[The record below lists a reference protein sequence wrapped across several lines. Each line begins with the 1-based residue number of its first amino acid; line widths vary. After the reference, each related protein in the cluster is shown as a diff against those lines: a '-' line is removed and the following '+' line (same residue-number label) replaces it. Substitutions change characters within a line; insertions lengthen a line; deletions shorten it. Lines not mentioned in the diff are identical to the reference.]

1 MQKHSAQSFSHGG
14 ATHTQIH
21 IKHPVGI
28 DINLHTHTNRCCQ
41 YTKEQN
47 KTLEKDPEA

>member
-28 DINLHTHTNRCCQ
+28 DINVHTHTQIGVVNIQ
-41 YTKEQN
+41 KN
-47 KTLEKDPEA
+47 KTKL